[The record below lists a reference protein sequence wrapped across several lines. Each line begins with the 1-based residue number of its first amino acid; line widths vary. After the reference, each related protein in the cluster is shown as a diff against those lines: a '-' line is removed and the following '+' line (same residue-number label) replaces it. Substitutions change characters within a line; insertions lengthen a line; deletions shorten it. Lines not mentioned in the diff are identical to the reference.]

1 MPKHG
6 VDYERLRRTSEF
18 QRLYKEGRRVA
29 GANIVLFGLNN
40 SGEAIPRFGV
50 SVSRKVGKAVV
61 RNRTKRFLREAFVSL
76 LPDVGPGWNVA
87 ICARP
92 SIFGASFVEVQEDM
106 RRALK
111 RLRRGAGNRGS
122 FLSRSS
128 PGRSSPG
135 RLSLRGRAAKVVSSA
150 VSAPIIVAL
159 CAYKKL
165 VSPVLPR
172 CCRFEPSCA
181 EYAVAAYRRFGF
193 FRATGLAI
201 FRLLRCQP
209 LCAGGFDPVPQKES
223 LEGLSIERCS
233 R

>member
-1 MPKHG
+1 MPKRG

-18 QRLYKEGRRVA
+18 QQLYKEGRRVA
-29 GANIVLFGLNN
+29 GGSIVLFG
-40 SGEAIPRFGV
+40 SKDPGESLPRFGV

-61 RNRTKRFLREAFVSL
+61 RNRTKRILREAFVSL
-76 LPDVGPGWNVA
+76 LSEVGPGWDVA

-92 SIFGASFVEVQEDM
+92 SISGASLVEVQEDM
-106 RRALK
+106 RRALR
-111 RLRRGAGNRGS
+111 RLCRGTGNRGS
-122 FLSRSS
+122 SASRSS
-128 PGRSSPG
+128 HG
-135 RLSLRGRAAKVVSSA
+135 RLSLRGRAAQVVSRA

-159 CAYKKL
+159 CAYKML

-193 FRATGLAI
+193 LRATGLAV

-209 LCAGGFDPVPQKES
+209 FCAGGFDPVPQEES
-223 LEGLSIERCS
+223 LEGLSTERCL

>member
-1 MPKHG
+1 LPKHG

-29 GANIVLFGLNN
+29 GANVVLFGLND
-40 SGEAIPRFGV
+40 GREALPRFGV

-61 RNRTKRFLREAFVSL
+61 RNRAKRFLREAFVSL
-76 LPDVGPGWNVA
+76 LPEAGLGWDVA

-106 RRALK
+106 RRALS
-111 RLRRGAGNRGS
+111 RLCRGGGNRGS
-122 FLSRSS
+122 SASRSS

-135 RLSLRGRAAKVVSSA
+135 RLSPGRSSSRGRAAQAVGSA
-150 VSAPIIVAL
+150 LSAPIIVAL

-193 FRATGLAI
+193 FRATGLAM

-209 LCAGGFDPVPQKES
+209 LCAGGFDPVPRKES
-223 LEGLSIERCS
+223 LEG
-233 R
+233 

>member
-1 MPKHG
+1 LPKHG

-29 GANIVLFGLNN
+29 GANIVLFGLKD
-40 SGEAIPRFGV
+40 SGEAVPRFGV

-76 LPDVGPGWNVA
+76 LPDVGPGWDVA

-106 RRALK
+106 RRALR
-111 RLRRGAGNRGS
+111 RLCRGAGNRGS
-122 FLSRSS
+122 FAS
-128 PGRSSPG
+128 RSSPG
-135 RLSLRGRAAKVVSSA
+135 RLSLRGRAAQAVSST
-150 VSAPIIVAL
+150 VSAPIIIAL

-165 VSPVLPR
+165 ISPVLPR

-193 FRATGLAI
+193 FRATGLAM
-201 FRLLRCQP
+201 FRLLKCQP

-223 LEGLSIERCS
+223 LEGLRIERCS